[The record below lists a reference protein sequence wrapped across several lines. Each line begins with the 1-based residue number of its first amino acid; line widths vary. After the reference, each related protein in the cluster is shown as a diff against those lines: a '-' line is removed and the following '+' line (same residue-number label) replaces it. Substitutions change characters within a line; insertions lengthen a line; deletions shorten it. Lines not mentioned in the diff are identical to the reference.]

1 MNIRCIFEDIIK
13 KEKIERKN
21 RKKNNNLTITLLEYW
36 KQQIVQDMSSLFV
49 QGCYVQ
55 GWIYHCGPSFH
66 QMQVNLQI
74 YIQDVILTKS

>member
-1 MNIRCIFEDIIK
+1 
-13 KEKIERKN
+13 
-21 RKKNNNLTITLLEYW
+21 
-36 KQQIVQDMSSLFV
+36 MSSLFV